1 MANADIRQSAN
12 ECPTLAERR
21 ESSIA
26 SNRSLNPWIR
36 ESTARYLCGCE
47 LEIDDMIASLFGS
60 HLLEHDRDLSH
71 HKTTLKAEKHRAV
84 IAFKRVA
91 NH

>member
-47 LEIDDMIASLFGS
+47 LEIDDMLASLFGS
-60 HLLEHDRDLSH
+60 HLLEHDREPLH
-71 HKTTLKAEKHRAV
+71 HKTASKDEKQRAV
-84 IAFKRVA
+84 IAFTRLA
-91 NH
+91 NR

>member
-1 MANADIRQSAN
+1 MANAAIRQSAN

-26 SNRSLNPWIR
+26 SNRSLDPWMK

-47 LEIDDMIASLFGS
+47 PEIDDLLPICLAAIYWNMIASSRITKQLQKS
-60 HLLEHDRDLSH
+60 
-71 HKTTLKAEKHRAV
+71 KNNTP
-84 IAFKRVA
+84 
-91 NH
+91 